1 MRNIFQNKKVLI
13 SIIAVVVIIVVAVVL
28 FVVLGKSG
36 NNKKSDGNSSI
47 KFSEENKVTDKT
59 LAGNDT
65 SSNKTENGN
74 STSSDSSIGSDVED
88 FHKKAAEQF
97 VKAFMDEEEMKDFL
111 ENYVDIKAY
120 VAYEN
125 VDGDETKFWD
135 EYESIADD
143 DPAIEETKQACLA
156 VPSSYN
162 TMLTILDSAIQM
174 AKQYSEMANQTGN
187 LVDDNT
193 VNNTVDFDSITD
205 EDKKLV
211 LKAIKN
217 PEKSENDENITRVTI
232 TCSWMQEDVDLDM
245 VFYGDVVIFICDEE
259 GTSLTE
265 SALGQDSEM
274 SEFGEEN

>member
-13 SIIAVVVIIVVAVVL
+13 SIIVAVVIVVVAVVL

-36 NNKKSDGNSSI
+36 NNKKSDGNSTI
-47 KFSEENKVTDKT
+47 KFNEENKVTNKT
-59 LAGNDT
+59 LTSNDT
-65 SSNKTENGN
+65 SSNKTNGGN
-74 STSSDSSIGSDVED
+74 STSSDVSVGSDVED

-97 VKAFMDEEEMKDFL
+97 IKAFMDEDEMNDFL

-120 VAYEN
+120 VAYEKVN
-125 VDGDETKFWD
+125 GDETKFWD
-135 EYESIADD
+135 EYESLSDD
-143 DPAIEETKQACLA
+143 DPSIEEVKQACLA
-156 VPSSYN
+156 LPSAYN
-162 TMLTILDSAIQM
+162 TMLTFIDSAIQM

-187 LVDDNT
+187 SLDNT
-193 VNNTVDFDSITD
+193 IDYDSFTD

-217 PEKSENDENITRVTI
+217 PEKSEKDENITRVTI

-265 SALGQDSEM
+265 SALNQGSGM
-274 SEFGEEN
+274 SGFDEEN